1 MARTVRR
8 WRAPRRWQVA
18 AAGLLALLCWLV
30 GRGLALA
37 GKGDGRSQEPRQEVT
52 ALPPQGQP
60 AALPPR
66 PEPAAPQWE
75 SAGVPALGL
84 RPGLPAEGT
93 GQNGLPAAVPVT
105 ASEAGEAGAAVAA
118 STVPAA
124 AGAGAAADPDQVQAL
139 RSLVGAALEDCR
151 FALAARALALLQE
164 LAATDPAAVALDGL
178 AAELAAARVAAAGA
192 LQQQL
197 AAGRALAAEW
207 SVAALASAD
216 LAELVAALPPE
227 LAATGLPTD
236 LDAAFAVPVGP
247 LPLPRAL
254 SLQRAVRW
262 WQEQQPVVGMVV
274 DSRPLAA
281 SVRLVVGGAVHFP
294 RLHVAELEPLQASAA
309 EALEL
314 ALAARHAG
322 RPRRARL
329 WYLAAVAMGGEVLAA
344 DRREQ
349 VLELLR

>member
-1 MARTVRR
+1 V
-8 WRAPRRWQVA
+8 
-18 AAGLLALLCWLV
+18 AGLLALLCWLV
-30 GRGLALA
+30 GRGLALT

-93 GQNGLPAAVPVT
+93 GQNGLPAAVPVA
-105 ASEAGEAGAAVAA
+105 ASEAGEAGEAGAAVAA
-118 STVPAA
+118 STLPAA
-124 AGAGAAADPDQVQAL
+124 AGAGVAADPDQVQAL
-139 RSLVGAALEDCR
+139 RSLVGAALEDRR

-216 LAELVAALPPE
+216 LAELVAALPLE
-227 LAATGLPTD
+227 LAATGLPAD

-254 SLQRAVRW
+254 SPQRAVRW

-329 WYLAAVAMGGEVLAA
+329 WYLAAVAMGGEVVAA